1 MQNEK
6 IFVNQ
11 SYYHLY
17 NRGVAKQKIFSE
29 MNDCLRLLK
38 TFGFY
43 LDDAHKTKL
52 SEISKKEFKIINLT
66 EPKKPLVE
74 IICFCLMP
82 NHFHLL
88 IKQLIDNGIS
98 TFIRR
103 SLDSYTRYYNRKH
116 DRVGPLFQGRFK
128 SVPVESD
135 EYILHLSRY
144 IHLNPFS
151 NKLAAEADEYPWSSY
166 NNYLRNQRTRICHP
180 KFLLDLLGST
190 KEYHKITEDYKE
202 YTQSLEEI
210 NKLLIEKGE

>member
-1 MQNEK
+1 MPNEK
-6 IFVNQ
+6 NFVNQ
-11 SYYHLY
+11 NYYHLY

-29 MNDCLRLLK
+29 ANDYIHLLK
-38 TFGFY
+38 ALGFY
-43 LDDAHKTKL
+43 LDDTRKTKL
-52 SEISKKEFKIINLT
+52 SEISKEEFKIINIT

-74 IICFCLMP
+74 ILCFCLMP

-88 IKQLIDNGIS
+88 IKQLMDNGIS
-98 TFIRR
+98 TFVRR

-128 SVPVESD
+128 SVPVESE

-151 NKLAAEADEYPWSSY
+151 NKLIAEAKEYPWSSY
-166 NNYLRNQRTRICHP
+166 KYYLRNQRIRICHP
-180 KFLLDLLGST
+180 KFLIDLIGST
-190 KEYHKITEDYKE
+190 QEYHKFIEDYKE

-210 NKLLIEKGE
+210 NKLLID